1 MIEPN
6 PGFLSQLR
14 SYEDQLKSRFLAD
27 PRGTL
32 RNPEE
37 PRRTLREEP
46 CGTQKNPEEPQNP
59 TSLLV

>member
-27 PRGTL
+27 S
-32 RNPEE
+32 EE
-37 PRRTLREEP
+37 PL
-46 CGTQKNPEEPQNP
+46 NP

>member
-37 PRRTLREEP
+37 PQGTLR
-46 CGTQKNPEEPQNP
+46 NPEEPQGTP
-59 TSLLV
+59 RSPEEP